1 MHIPLYLRVP
11 MPTPTIH
18 RFPFDDRLYARL
30 SESTSEYFLLSEQ
43 VKHVLGSYLTEDNY
57 YRVLG
62 MFTDRGHVVSFHSP
76 ASGSSEPSLIEQI
89 GDLDSIHRWRRLLLE
104 LRNTVV
110 PHNILWLLA
119 LEPPDPDER
128 VVDTDIRD
136 GVLVVR
142 IEKRDTSGRVTHSRT
157 DRYSAE
163 NVLKIAPPSL
173 RRRLHWLHTVPFCT
187 DPLLFQFWWLLDA
200 WHCYP
205 KHEQSTGL
213 ESLILVDMH
222 V

>member
-11 MPTPTIH
+11 MPVSAMD
-18 RFPFDDRLYARL
+18 RFPFDDRLCAYL
-30 SESTSEYFLLSEQ
+30 PESASEQ
-43 VKHVLGSYLTEDNY
+43 SLLLKQVQHVLGSHLTEDNY
-57 YRVLG
+57 YRILG
-62 MFTDRGHVVSFHSP
+62 MFTGKGHVVSFVGP
-76 ASGSSEPSLIEQI
+76 TTGPGEPSLIEQI
-89 GDLDSIHRWRRLLLE
+89 GSLDTGHRWNRLLLE

-128 VVDTDIRD
+128 VVDTDIRE

-142 IEKRDTSGRVTHSRT
+142 IEKRDTSGRVIHSRT
-157 DRYSAE
+157 NRYSAE
-163 NVLKIAPPSL
+163 NVLRIAPPSL
-173 RRRLHWLHTVPFCT
+173 RRHLHWLHNIPFCV

-200 WHCYP
+200 WRCYP
-205 KHEQSTGL
+205 KQEQSAAL